1 MGIGVTGYLQATDEQ
16 KGWLSN
22 CYEYL
27 REFDRNYSRKH
38 GFPTSIKLA
47 TTKPSGTLSLLA
59 GVTSGVHPGFARYCI
74 RRIRIASESTLI
86 DLARRHKYPV
96 EYVRNFD
103 GTNDIT
109 TMVISFP
116 YSLPEGTIFAKNCSA
131 IEQME
136 WVKKLQT
143 EWSDN
148 SVSVTVYYKK
158 EELPEIKEW
167 LRKNYNNSIKT
178 ISFLL
183 FSEHGFEQAPFEEI
197 TKEQYEEMVKKC
209 KPITSVEGVCYHVE
223 DEKFIGEGECKG
235 GKCPLR

>member
-38 GFPTSIKLA
+38 GFPPSIK
-47 TTKPSGTLSLLA
+47 
-59 GVTSGVHPGFARYCI
+59 
-74 RRIRIASESTLI
+74 I

-183 FSEHGFEQAPFEEI
+183 FSEHGFEQAPFEE
-197 TKEQYEEMVKKC
+197 MCVLSC
-209 KPITSVEGVCYHVE
+209 
-223 DEKFIGEGECKG
+223 
-235 GKCPLR
+235 